1 MATLFYLIIWVIFD
15 TEKSTIEKVN
25 VARQRMIGFEF
36 PLGESYVRRFFIGRR
51 KSSHPDVVIVGK
63 HFGLID
69 AGEENKKALSGC
81 SQLRRLLIAL

>member
-36 PLGESYVRRFFIGRR
+36 PLGESYVRPFFIVRR

-63 HFGLID
+63 HFGSID
-69 AGEENKKALSGC
+69 AGEK
-81 SQLRRLLIAL
+81 